1 MRNLLLLLALAN
13 ILYYMWGRFV
23 DNPDETGVVVV
34 SESELGP
41 PLDVSSM
48 VVAEA
53 ATSVGAVLGS
63 GKPSDLAALVGRS
76 CVTIGPFKTNADADG
91 ALAEYE
97 NDGMRAT
104 VRTTQG
110 QVFVGHWVQIR
121 NIPDRDAGNAMLD
134 KLKAGGLGDAYL
146 VPTEEEGL
154 KISLG
159 LFGEMSRAER
169 IELQAKSLDLDAD
182 ITARMRDATVFFVD
196 IGLPPGKGA
205 GAMIEKYGEERVMLR
220 DQATCP
226 RSN

>member
-1 MRNLLLLLALAN
+1 MRNLLLLLVLAN
-13 ILYYMWGRFV
+13 VLYYMWGRFV
-23 DNPDETGVVVV
+23 EEPDQLGVVVV

-41 PLDVSSM
+41 PLNVSSM

-76 CVTIGPFKTNADADG
+76 CVTIGPFKTNTEADG
-91 ALAEYE
+91 ALADYE
-97 NDGMRAT
+97 SEGMRAS

-121 NIPDRDAGNAMLD
+121 NIPDRDAGNAILQ

-146 VPTEEEGL
+146 VPTEDEGL

-169 IELQAKSLDLDAD
+169 IELQAKSLDLQAD
-182 ITARMRDATVFFVD
+182 ITPRMRDQTVFFVD

-205 GAMIEKYGEERVMLR
+205 GAMTEKYGEEKVMLR
-220 DQATCP
+220 DKATCP
-226 RSN
+226 TSE

>member
-1 MRNLLLLLALAN
+1 MRNLLLLLLLAN

-23 DNPDETGVVVV
+23 DGPDETGVVVV

-41 PLDVSSM
+41 PLNVSSM

-76 CVTIGPFKTNADADG
+76 CVTIGPFKSNTDADG

-97 NDGMRAT
+97 NDGMRAS

-169 IELQAKSLDLDAD
+169 IELQAKSLDLQAD
-182 ITARMRDATVFFVD
+182 ITPRMRDATVFYVD

-205 GAMIEKYGEERVMLR
+205 GAMIEKYGEEKVMLR

>member
-23 DNPDETGVVVV
+23 DNTDETGVVVV

-48 VVAEA
+48 VVAQA

-63 GKPSDLAALVGRS
+63 GKPSDLSALVGRS
-76 CVTIGPFKTNADADG
+76 CVTIGPFTTNVDADG
-91 ALAEYE
+91 ALAEYV

-121 NIPDRDAGNAMLD
+121 NIPDREAGNAMLD
-134 KLKAGGLGDAYL
+134 KLKAGGLGDAYM
-146 VPTEEEGL
+146 VPTDEEGL

-169 IELQAKSLDLDAD
+169 IELQAKSLDLNAD
-182 ITARMRDATVFFVD
+182 ITQRMRDTTVFFVD

-220 DQATCP
+220 DKATCP

>member
-1 MRNLLLLLALAN
+1 MRNLLLLLVLAN
-13 ILYYMWGRFV
+13 VLYYMWGRFV
-23 DNPDETGVVVV
+23 EEPDQLGVVVV

-41 PLDVSSM
+41 PLNVSSM

-76 CVTIGPFKTNADADG
+76 CVTIGPFKTNTEADG
-91 ALAEYE
+91 ALADYE
-97 NDGMRAT
+97 NVGMRAS

-121 NIPDRDAGNAMLD
+121 NIPDRDAGNAILD
-134 KLKAGGLGDAYL
+134 KLKAGGLGDAYM
-146 VPTEEEGL
+146 VPTDDEGL

-169 IELQAKSLDLDAD
+169 IELQAKSLDLQAD
-182 ITARMRDATVFFVD
+182 ITPRMRDQTVFFVD

-205 GAMIEKYGEERVMLR
+205 GTMIEKYGEEKVMLR
-220 DQATCP
+220 DKATCP

>member
-1 MRNLLLLLALAN
+1 MRNLLLLLLLAN

-23 DNPDETGVVVV
+23 DDPDETGVVVV
-34 SESELGP
+34 SEAELGP
-41 PLDVSSM
+41 PLNVSSM

-53 ATSVGAVLGS
+53 AASVGAVLGS

-76 CVTIGPFKTNADADG
+76 CVTIGPFKTNTDADG
-91 ALAEYE
+91 ALADYE
-97 NDGMRAT
+97 SAGMRAS

-146 VPTEEEGL
+146 VPTDEEGL

-169 IELQAKSLDLDAD
+169 IELQAKSLDLNAD
-182 ITARMRDATVFFVD
+182 ITPRMRDQTVFFVD

-205 GAMIEKYGEERVMLR
+205 GAMIEKYGEEKVMLR

>member
-76 CVTIGPFKTNADADG
+76 CVTIGPFKANTDADG
-91 ALAEYE
+91 ALAEYV
-97 NDGMRAT
+97 NDGMRAS

-121 NIPDRDAGNAMLD
+121 NIPNRDAGNAMLD

-169 IELQAKSLDLDAD
+169 IELQAKSLDLNAD
-182 ITARMRDATVFFVD
+182 ITPRMRDATVFYVD

-205 GAMIEKYGEERVMLR
+205 GAMIEKYGEEMVMLR